1 MIKSTP
7 LAISQAF
14 AALCT
19 MNIVQMVAILNCPS
33 KDVKKQSDLHI
44 VYIWRSWF
52 TNKLE
57 LTNTVIEH

>member
-7 LAISQAF
+7 LAIIQAF

-19 MNIVQMVAILNCPS
+19 MKIVQMVAILNCPS
-33 KDVKKQSDLHI
+33 KDVKKQSDLNI

-57 LTNTVIEH
+57 MTNTVIEH